1 MAREKMSPERK
12 EKITRLS
19 MVLGLI
25 LVVVAMVGTTLAIFF
40 HEQEQ
45 ETNIN
50 FGVIQLAG
58 ENSYFANMVLD
69 KIIPGGKMTNEI
81 QITKTTISAPLY
93 VRVKVDFEIPS
104 YEPIRLE
111 EELAILNASNFNES
125 TTAESP
131 YMWSDKQPDGYYYLI
146 KFDHDANADK
156 NEIDLYAL
164 VAGTVEFTSG
174 LYLPHSFEQ
183 ETDENG
189 NVLSYGANIYISL
202 CVEAI
207 QAENIPEESQK
218 IRDIAK
224 YFDAKKLPFS
234 FRYGIYEN
242 NSKLINYFG
251 YDVGNPLPT
260 ITDGNKKLVWF
271 SEETCSGLPLPST
284 TTIEENGVYYGAW
297 FYTGADTNVYD
308 FDLKSDHLEGDY
320 VVINGYNGYEENII
334 VPNFVNM
341 SGTFV
346 PVTEINSLSGA
357 NNTSLKRVIIQEGVT
372 IIRGGAFSTAYQL
385 TSLILPNTLEIIGGV
400 SEIYQTPTSIF
411 NETKCDVTRLVL
423 PASVNTIL
431 ENSLKT
437 VSLSRVI
444 CEGLS
449 STAVVSSEA
458 FLLPDR
464 YGTNIHNP
472 YLDIIAANAS
482 ELNSG
487 EFAKLPIYTE
497 EGAPFK
503 KTYYGGAYYIKQ
515 KNANDEDV
523 ALLVEFNRIL
533 KNFIIPPYA
542 KIDGEKL
549 KVENVAPYV
558 AYGYQKVT
566 EIIISEGIVE
576 ISKSAFAYCSNL
588 LDIDLPNSLE
598 IISDRAFEECVKL
611 FDITMSRGLKSIGD
625 YAFKNVN
632 KHADNHPRRNAV
644 LKPVGEANA
653 VSIYSYNNG
662 VYTLNTSEEI
672 EANTPAWMKEGYNE
686 NSEYTLVVFTDKNGV
701 EKEAYVKTVCIISK
715 QSFILHYEV
724 ESVGNNAFEGLGF
737 EIAVFKFNC
746 PGMESLPNNIFG
758 TAGQQ
763 IVKTIYVPRW
773 QADGFTDCLEPYTKD
788 PNKTTIVDGLPN

>member
-1 MAREKMSPERK
+1 MARDKMSPERK
-12 EKITRLS
+12 EKLTRLS

-81 QITKTTISAPLY
+81 SISKTTISAPLY

-131 YMWSDKQPDGYYYLI
+131 YMWSDKQADGYYYLI
-146 KFDHDANADK
+146 QYDHDATADK

-164 VAGTVEFTSG
+164 VAGSVEFTSG

-183 ETDENG
+183 EIDDNG
-189 NVLSYGANIYISL
+189 NVISYGANIYISL

-260 ITDGNKKLVWF
+260 ITNGNKKLVWF

-297 FYTGADTNVYD
+297 FYTGADQNYYN
-308 FDLKSDHLEGDY
+308 FNLK
-320 VVINGYNGYEENII
+320 NGYVTIDGYTGYEENII
-334 VPNFVNM
+334 VPNFVNY

-357 NNTSLKRVIIQEGVT
+357 NNTSLKRVIIQDGVT
-372 IIRGGAFSTAYQL
+372 TIRGGAFSTAYQL
-385 TSLILPNTLEIIGGV
+385 TSLVLPSTLTTIGGA
-400 SEIYQTPTSIF
+400 SEIYSTATSIF

-423 PASVNTIL
+423 PASVNTIF
-431 ENSLKT
+431 ENALKT
-437 VSLSRVI
+437 VSLSRVTF
-444 CEGLS
+444 EGTPSVS
-449 STAVVSSEA
+449 SVSSEA
-458 FLLPDR
+458 FLIPGPA
-464 YGTNIHNP
+464 GTNVHNP
-472 YLDIIAANAS
+472 YLDIIASNAGS
-482 ELNSG
+482 LKTGALAS
-487 EFAKLPIYTE
+487 LPIYTE
-497 EGAPFK
+497 ASTPFK

-515 KNANDEDV
+515 KNANNEDV
-523 ALLVEFNRIL
+523 ALLVEFNRVL
-533 KNFIIPPYA
+533 RNFIIPPYA
-542 KIDGEKL
+542 KIEGEKL
-549 KVENVAPYV
+549 KVERVAQYV

-576 ISKSAFAYCSNL
+576 IGKNAFAYCSNL

-598 IISDRAFEECVKL
+598 IIADRSFEECVNL

-632 KHADNHPRRNAV
+632 KHADRHPRRNAV
-644 LKPVGEANA
+644 LKPIGQATT
-653 VSIYSYNNG
+653 VSMYSLNNG

-672 EANTPAWMKEGYNE
+672 DANTPAWMRNGYNE
-686 NSEYTLVVFTDKNGV
+686 NSEYTLVVFTNKNGV
-701 EKEAYVKTVCIISK
+701 EKETYVKTACIDPK
-715 QSFILHYEV
+715 QSFTLHYDV
-724 ESVGNNAFEGLGF
+724 EYIGNNAFDGLGF

-746 PGMESLPNNIFG
+746 PSMESMPSNIFG

-763 IVKTIYVPRW
+763 IVKTLYVPRW
-773 QADGFTDCLEPYTKD
+773 QADRFGDCLEPYITGS
-788 PNKTTIVDGLPN
+788 NKITIVDGLPN